1 MASLSLPAPTRSIPS
16 APATKRPAAAT
27 KTKTPLPKKT
37 IPSYEERCNT
47 ATAMA
52 KLTPEQRK
60 RQASQLFV
68 PRSLADFADGGAFP
82 EIHVAQY
89 PRHMGNPHVKRS
101 TTFTT
106 NTAVAGK
113 QSTSTAL
120 VNVEVDEQGEVS
132 FDAIVKG
139 GTNADKTVFTKYSDL
154 RGGPADQDAIA
165 LPTPEEE
172 EATKQ
177 RTQAALQGLVSKQ
190 TALDKPS
197 GSAMVNAATSQNVE
211 SKTQFI
217 KYNPR
222 KDAPGYNPAA
232 SSRVIQMV
240 PAQVDPMAPPK
251 HKHIKAP
258 RGPAEDPV
266 PVLHA
271 PPTKLSKEER
281 DAWNVPACISNWKN
295 TRGYTIPLDKRLA
308 ADGRGLREHSI
319 NPNFATLSESLYV
332 AERQARQEVRMRA
345 QVQKRLVL
353 KEKEEREEE
362 LRNLANQARMERS
375 GGTVSGTVQERTVD
389 TTGGGAISSEDEDS
403 VVAPPV
409 SSKPVAETDEEV
421 AARQRERLRQE
432 RKKERE
438 RELRLENN
446 QELKKQRLEAE
457 RDVSEKVALG
467 VHTGHGG
474 GLGGQVDSRLYN
486 QSAGMDSGFGAE
498 DEYNTYSKPL
508 FDRQGVSSSSIY
520 RPTRG
525 ETEYNAD
532 EQYDKL
538 VEGATSK
545 FQPDKGFAGAEGGR
559 GHVSAGS
566 RSAPVQFE
574 KEKK

>member
-1 MASLSLPAPTRSIPS
+1 MASLSLPAPTRSVP
-16 APATKRPAAAT
+16 APATRRPAAAAAT
-27 KTKTPLPKKT
+27 GPPAPRESQQPKV
-37 IPSYEERCNT
+37 PSYEERCRT

-60 RQASQLFV
+60 QQGVKLFV
-68 PRSLADFADGGAFP
+68 PRSLQDFEDGGAFP
-82 EIHVAQY
+82 EIHIAQY
-89 PRHMGNPHVKRS
+89 PRHMGNPHVKKK
-101 TTFTT
+101 TVGA
-106 NTAVAGK
+106 TAVAGR

-120 VNVEVDEQGEVS
+120 VNVEVDEKGDVS

-139 GTNADKTVFTKYSDL
+139 GTNADKTVYSKYSDL
-154 RGGPADQDAIA
+154 RGGPPDPESVA
-165 LPTPEEE
+165 LPTPEEQ

-177 RTQAALQGLVSKQ
+177 RTAAALQALVSKQ

-197 GSAMVNAATSQNVE
+197 GSAMVNAATSHNME
-211 SKTQFI
+211 EKTQFV
-217 KYNPR
+217 KYTPR
-222 KDAPGYNPAA
+222 EDAPGYNPAA
-232 SSRVIQMV
+232 AQRVIQMV

-251 HKHIKAP
+251 HKHMKAP

-271 PPTKLSKEER
+271 PPAKLSKEER

-308 ADGRGLREHSI
+308 ADGRGLREHTI

-345 QVQKRLVL
+345 QVQKRLAL
-353 KEKEEREEE
+353 QEKEQREEE
-362 LRNLANQARMERS
+362 LRNLANQARLERS
-375 GGTVSGTVQERTVD
+375 GAVSGFVEDRK
-389 TTGGGAISSEDEDS
+389 GGAISDDDDHESKDS
-403 VVAPPV
+403 ATAPP
-409 SSKPVAETDEEV
+409 PARRPAETDEQV
-421 AARQRERLRQE
+421 AARQRERLRLE

-438 RELRLENN
+438 RDLRLENN
-446 QELKKQRLEAE
+446 QQLKKQRLEAE

-486 QSAGMDSGFGAE
+486 QSSGMDSGFGAD
-498 DEYNTYSKPL
+498 DEYNAYSKPL
-508 FDRQGVSSSSIY
+508 FDRQGVTSSSIY

-545 FQPDKGFAGAEGGR
+545 FQPDKGFAGAEGGGR
-559 GHVSAGS
+559 HVSAGP
-566 RSAPVQFE
+566 RTAPVQFE
-574 KEKK
+574 KEQK